1 MDAVFVW
8 NERQVLRDQ
17 AFMAGGAPSSK
28 ASPVSIDG
36 AVLGQYSAEYDNLVL
51 RAPIGRAK
59 AGLDELATRT
69 PPEILWLYQHAVQ
82 STFADFSVFAMAALD
97 AILAKSRPGYT
108 NIVITLF
115 DRCFKSAAGTNERY
129 DNVLDIEKIA
139 NPAILP
145 RRVDALATF
154 QRKIHS
160 RPKRQRRDSTRFS
173 SRGGLPTGRS

>member
-1 MDAVFVW
+1 VLTVFCAGAGTGDTDIHLLFIKRPLVKQTGESPDNLPTSDKHGEPGLRRLNSPWVRIEISGQPVRRMDAVFVW

-108 NIVITLF
+108 I
-115 DRCFKSAAGTNERY
+115 
-129 DNVLDIEKIA
+129 
-139 NPAILP
+139 
-145 RRVDALATF
+145 
-154 QRKIHS
+154 
-160 RPKRQRRDSTRFS
+160 
-173 SRGGLPTGRS
+173 